1 MAKAHEKQLPATSTD
16 REKLK
21 QYFDSVFEDIDA
33 YLSEQNDDKREE
45 LREQLEPLCFMK
57 LIEHKIQ
64 IAWGGP
70 EYGFKLYF
78 DPECKEWMRGVFYWA
93 NWFKYEEESLSQAE
107 LDKVIDAYSMECL
120 VE

>member
-1 MAKAHEKQLPATSTD
+1 MAKANETSPAQSPD
-16 REKLK
+16 RNELRR
-21 QYFDSVFEDIDA
+21 YFDSVFDDIHAFLAEED
-33 YLSEQNDDKREE
+33 EKKQEE

-78 DPECKEWMRGVFYWA
+78 DPECKELISD
-93 NWFKYEEESLSQAE
+93 N
-107 LDKVIDAYSMECL
+107 
-120 VE
+120 

>member
-1 MAKAHEKQLPATSTD
+1 MANGHETSSAQLTD
-16 REKLK
+16 RQKLIR
-21 QYFDSVFEDIDA
+21 QFDSVFEDFDA
-33 YLSEQNDDKREE
+33 YFAEKDEDKREG

-57 LIEHKIQ
+57 RIEHKIQ

-78 DPECKEWMRGVFYWA
+78 DPEAKQWVHGVFYWA
-93 NWFKYEEESLSQAE
+93 DWFKYEEEPLSPAE
-107 LDKVIDAYSMECL
+107 MDKVVDAYSMDCM